1 MNMQSCGNKMNL
13 FDSLNSARRLT
24 ELAGAVLERSKRY
37 PQRFALKTT
46 PPVTGIREI
55 MPLSNFQ
62 FPEISVPSG
71 SSSTST
77 TENPAGYS
85 AEASCDIEQI
95 TPLSGVM
102 QSLYFL
108 VNNGRDS

>member
-46 PPVTGIREI
+46 PPVGNVQGTGEI
-55 MPLSNFQ
+55 QTNGLRRRVKATR
-62 FPEISVPSG
+62 ISGCTVYW
-71 SSSTST
+71 
-77 TENPAGYS
+77 E
-85 AEASCDIEQI
+85 
-95 TPLSGVM
+95 V
-102 QSLYFL
+102 
-108 VNNGRDS
+108 